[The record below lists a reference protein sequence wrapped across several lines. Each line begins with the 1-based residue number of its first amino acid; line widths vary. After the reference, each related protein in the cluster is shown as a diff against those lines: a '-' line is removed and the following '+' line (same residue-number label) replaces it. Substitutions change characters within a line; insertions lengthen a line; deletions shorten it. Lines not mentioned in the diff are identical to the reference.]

1 MAIFLVY
8 STSGIT
14 SGKKSLSR
22 AQNGGHFE
30 NFEISNTVPIW
41 PQIWKDHLKF
51 CQKKYF
57 HDDDVIADVTGLPQ
71 SRPSIFLYKWNN
83 NTIHDYWKTS
93 KDIIIKLPVHR
104 CHEIMTT
111 FVQIHFH
118 DIIDDVTWLQSRS
131 NFEIDISPS
140 IFELERRS
148 NVQNVGNAHG
158 YLSGIFI
165 FRYNFR

>member
-1 MAIFLVY
+1 MAIFLLY

-14 SGKKSLSR
+14 SGLLR

-30 NFEISNTVPIW
+30 NFEISNTALIR
-41 PQIWKDHLKF
+41 PQIWKDHPKL
-51 CQKKYF
+51 CQKKFF

-71 SRPSIFLYKWNN
+71 SQPSIFLYKCNN
-83 NTIHDYWKTS
+83 NTIRDNWKMS
-93 KDIIIKLPVHR
+93 KDIIIKLPMHR

-111 FVQIHFH
+111 FTLIHFN
-118 DIIDDVTWLQSRS
+118 DIIDDVTRSQSRS

-140 IFELERRS
+140 IFELERQS
-148 NVQNVGNAHG
+148 KVQNVGNANG

-165 FRYNFR
+165 FRYNFW